1 LKCRYFSIITPTIS
15 KLWCGVVYCNILS
28 FIVNALVLLTRK
40 VFLIFVCSMYCKMA
54 RMQTNVMKATLA
66 VCYVPAIYYDYS
78 SNLIGWHP
86 HYSAV
91 SLFPKLIIPIF
102 QETNV

>member
-1 LKCRYFSIITPTIS
+1 
-15 KLWCGVVYCNILS
+15 
-28 FIVNALVLLTRK
+28 
-40 VFLIFVCSMYCKMA
+40 MYCEMA
-54 RMQTNVMKATLA
+54 RMQTNVMKATPA
-66 VCYVPAIYYDYS
+66 ICYVPAIYDYS

-86 HYSAV
+86 CYSAV

>member
-1 LKCRYFSIITPTIS
+1 
-15 KLWCGVVYCNILS
+15 
-28 FIVNALVLLTRK
+28 
-40 VFLIFVCSMYCKMA
+40 MA

>member
-1 LKCRYFSIITPTIS
+1 
-15 KLWCGVVYCNILS
+15 
-28 FIVNALVLLTRK
+28 
-40 VFLIFVCSMYCKMA
+40 MA
-54 RMQTNVMKATLA
+54 RMQTNVMKATPTIFYL
-66 VCYVPAIYYDYS
+66 PAIYDYS
-78 SNLIGWHP
+78 SNLIGWQM